1 MTKKEQP
8 YFRKFIKDAE
18 KIVADRS
25 KINTL
30 LGRVRNKIDNNRGVF
45 RKVREKLSL
54 SISLLKDYVSGRYR
68 DIPRSNLILIV
79 AGLVYLV
86 SPVDAIFD
94 FLPGGFI
101 DDATILIW
109 LFSLIE
115 DELNQYASWKTGET
129 DQ

>member
-115 DELNQYASWKTGET
+115 DKLNQYASWKTGET